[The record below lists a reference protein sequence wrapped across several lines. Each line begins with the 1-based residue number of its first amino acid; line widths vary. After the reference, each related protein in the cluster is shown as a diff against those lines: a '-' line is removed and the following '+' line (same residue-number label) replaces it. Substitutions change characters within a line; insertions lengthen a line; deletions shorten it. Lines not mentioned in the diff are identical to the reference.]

1 MMVNEQAMLT
11 KDEVH
16 WSSFRSAV
24 VCLQHTLSKVAHAS
38 PRATTSESD
47 YVAHSGSTNDENSCQ
62 QSNNSSPRR
71 IDSDHERQSALD
83 NDAYNESASHQF
95 RPQDIT
101 SNNTRWEY
109 TNNMETNSFHRQLE
123 LIGLEQVHNNN
134 NSWNDNAIDIIDTDH
149 LISPT
154 HGGVPSHA
162 SHTTN
167 ALSIAEQEL
176 AATRLKLAMT
186 ESERDELEFQLI
198 QGS

>member
-1 MMVNEQAMLT
+1 MANEQTMLT
-11 KDEVH
+11 KEEVH

-24 VCLQHTLSKVAHAS
+24 VCLQHTLSKVAQVS
-38 PRATTSESD
+38 PRATLPDDVEHITD
-47 YVAHSGSTNDENSCQ
+47 STTDENSRQ
-62 QSNNSSPRR
+62 GSNNSAYRR
-71 IDSDHERQSALD
+71 IDSDHEPQSALD
-83 NDAYNESASHQF
+83 NDGYNETASHLFQ
-95 RPQDIT
+95 PQYII
-101 SNNTRWEY
+101 SNSTQWGD
-109 TNNMETNSFHRQLE
+109 TNNIETNSSHRQLE

-134 NSWNDNAIDIIDTDH
+134 NSWNGIAVDIIDTDH

-167 ALSIAEQEL
+167 ALSIAEQQL
-176 AATRLKLAMT
+176 AETRLKLAMT